1 MFIQKR
7 AVRLGKAVA
16 SSGTRA
22 KAPPSRWMNIYGF
35 WQQAGDDS
43 FLSSFA
49 EHSRAVMRRLS
60 EHGEYVN
67 FRSREHTRPITDFT
81 RHIYGEEKYR
91 QLQRVKQQYDP
102 ANLFRSNYNVA
113 PER

>member
-1 MFIQKR
+1 PF
-7 AVRLGKAVA
+7 AHFPEYA
-16 SSGTRA
+16 SAYPIRTARFWS
-22 KAPPSRWMNIYGF
+22 NIYGS
-35 WQQAGDDS
+35 WRQPGDDS
-43 FLSSFA
+43 FLISYP
-49 EHSRAVMRRLS
+49 EHSRAGTRRLS
-60 EHGEYVN
+60 KHGEYVN
-67 FRSREHTRPITDFT
+67 SRSREHTRPIPDFT